1 MTVGE
6 TVSVGIRSG
15 GVQMCVPDEVGVA
28 SYNLWSYC
36 NRLMTDNTS

>member
-28 SYNLWSYC
+28 PDIIFSYIT
-36 NRLMTDNTS
+36 TD

>member
-15 GVQMCVPDEVGVA
+15 GVQMCVPDELGVA
-28 SYNLWSYC
+28 SYNL
-36 NRLMTDNTS
+36 